1 LGNAGLLQ
9 LDITDFRNIKQATLQ
24 FSPTLNLIT
33 GANAAGKTSLLEAIY
48 SLGRVR
54 SFRTP
59 TSDRLIRYG
68 QPGYRVV
75 GRIGGAAGR
84 LLPIGVQRQQGKYRV
99 RLDGQPVKRLS
110 DLAGRFPVQIF
121 SNDTPNT
128 ISGGPGYRRQA
139 LDWALFHVEHG
150 YRDAW
155 QRYAAALR
163 QRNAALRQHVPAS
176 QVSAWDEELV
186 DAAGTIDSLRRR
198 YLEALAPHVNEEI
211 DALLP
216 DRVFTLRYQPGW
228 PADRTLQDALA
239 GALDKDRAK
248 GHTGCGPHRADFLLQ
263 ADGRAVQPHFSRGQI
278 KTIAAG
284 FLMGQVRLQHVL
296 GLPPGAFLLDDL
308 ASELDADHQARLLA
322 GLAHLGAQ
330 VFVTAIVQDPRLE
343 RGGGECRRF
352 HVEHGDI
359 QEVV

>member
-1 LGNAGLLQ
+1 LDNAGLLQ
-9 LDITDFRNIKQATLQ
+9 LDITDFRNIKQAGLQ

-33 GANAAGKTSLLEAIY
+33 GANAAGKTSLLEAIF

-75 GRIGGAAGR
+75 GRIGDGNGR
-84 LLPIGVQRQQGKYRV
+84 SLPVGVQRQQGKYRV
-99 RLDGQPVKRLS
+99 RLDGRPVRRLS
-110 DLAGRFPVQIF
+110 DLAGRFPVQVF

-128 ISGGPGYRRQA
+128 VSGGPGHRRQV
-139 LDWALFHVEHG
+139 LDWALFHVEHD

-176 QVSAWDEELV
+176 QVLAWDDELA
-186 DAAGTIDSLRRR
+186 DAAGTIDTMRGR
-198 YLEALAPHVNEEI
+198 YIEALTPHVNKEI
-211 DALLP
+211 NALLT
-216 DRVFTLRYQPGW
+216 DHVFTLRYQPGR
-228 PADRTLQDALA
+228 PAGRTLKDALA
-239 GALDKDRAK
+239 DALDRDRAR
-248 GHTGCGPHRADFLLQ
+248 GHTGYGPHRADFLLL
-263 ADGRAVQPHFSRGQI
+263 ADGREVQPHFSRGQI

-284 FLMGQVRLQHVL
+284 FLMGQVRLQYAL

-308 ASELDADHQARLLA
+308 ASELDADNQARLLA
-322 GLAHLGAQ
+322 GLTHLGAQ
-330 VFVTAIVQDPRLE
+330 VFVTAIAQDPPLE
-343 RGGGECRRF
+343 QGGGECRRF
-352 HVEHGDI
+352 HVEHGEI